1 MNAPAPVVRDFKP
14 FERNI
19 LKRNILRGFFDV
31 ELASGLI
38 LRGYCLH
45 EKNGNFWCGPPAK
58 PYEDKDGKQTWAAI
72 IDFRDKQTGYR
83 FQQIVIPLAVEAFE
97 RAKVAA

>member
-14 FERNI
+14 FE
-19 LKRNILRGFFDV
+19 RNILRGFFDV

-45 EKNGNFWCGPPAK
+45 EKNGNFWCGLPAK
-58 PYEDKDGKQTWAAI
+58 PYEDKDGKQPGRRLLISGISRPATASSN
-72 IDFRDKQTGYR
+72 
-83 FQQIVIPLAVEAFE
+83 
-97 RAKVAA
+97 